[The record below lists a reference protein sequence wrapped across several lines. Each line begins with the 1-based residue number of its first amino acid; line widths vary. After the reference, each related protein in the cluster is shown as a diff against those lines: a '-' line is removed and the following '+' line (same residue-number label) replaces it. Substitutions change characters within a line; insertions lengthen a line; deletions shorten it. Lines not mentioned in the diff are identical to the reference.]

1 MNWQQN
7 TTTALWISAFFIFIG
22 FQIFVAL
29 MVIDTGHLRLRLRS
43 GAHFH
48 PPLPQCI
55 RPSSPEPDS
64 PR

>member
-29 MVIDTGHLRLRLRS
+29 MVWDASPIRWSMTTPIGGSRRS
-43 GAHFH
+43 NGG
-48 PPLPQCI
+48 
-55 RPSSPEPDS
+55 
-64 PR
+64 